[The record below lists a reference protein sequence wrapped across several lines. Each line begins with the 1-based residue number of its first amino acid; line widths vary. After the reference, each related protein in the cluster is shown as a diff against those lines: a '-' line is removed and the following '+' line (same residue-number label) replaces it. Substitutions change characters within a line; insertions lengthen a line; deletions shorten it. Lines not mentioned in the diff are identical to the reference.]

1 MAERRKNCWQC
12 KRYDR
17 EARHCRDGKA
27 NPKSNRDSKE
37 VAEAL
42 GVQALCLY
50 NLYRD
55 AFALRMYFPDRLL
68 LHPPTEKRSRRNNR
82 MQNDAD
88 PANPEIPAVTEET

>member
-27 NPKSNRDSKE
+27 NPRSKRDSKE
-37 VAEAL
+37 VAETL
-42 GVQALCLY
+42 GIQALCLY

-55 AFALRMYFPDRLL
+55 ALALRMYFPNRPL
-68 LHPPTEKRSRRNNR
+68 LHPPTEKRTSQKDR
-82 MQNDAD
+82 MQNNSD
-88 PANPEIPAVTEET
+88 PEIPAVTEEL